1 MQNRLRVVNVILIAS
16 IVTVSYAVLNAPAQ
30 QRAAAPT
37 AAGQVQYR
45 GARTPDGKP
54 NMNGIWQAMTNAN
67 YDIEPHSAM
76 GAPAALAQQIGTLGA
91 IPPGVGIV
99 DGGELPYKPEALAQK
114 KQNFE
119 KRFTDDPEAKCY
131 LPGVPRFV
139 YMPYPFQVLQSTD
152 FIMMVSEYKQA
163 LRTIY
168 MTNQKPAPADS
179 WMGWSNGHWEGETLV
194 VDTQGFNDRSWFDR
208 VGNYHS
214 DALHVIERFTLA
226 GPDHMKYEATVN
238 DPQVFTRPWKINLTL
253 YKRQEKDLQ
262 ILDYRCVEYSEDLIY
277 GYLRKTP
284 IK

>member
-1 MQNRLRVVNVILIAS
+1 MQNRLRVVKVIVIAS
-16 IVTVSYAVLNAPAQ
+16 IVSGSYAALNAPAQ
-30 QRAAAPT
+30 QRAAAP
-37 AAGQVQYR
+37 AGQAQYR
-45 GARTPDGKP
+45 APRTPDGKP
-54 NMNGIWQAMTNAN
+54 NMNGIWQTMTNAN
-67 YDIEPHSAM
+67 YDIEAHSAM
-76 GAPAALAQQIGTLGA
+76 GAPAAMAQQIGTLGA

-99 DGGELPYKPEALAQK
+99 EGGELPYKPEALAK
-114 KQNFE
+114 KKENFE
-119 KRFTDDPEAKCY
+119 KRFTEDPEAKCY
-131 LPGVPRFV
+131 LPGGPRFV
-139 YMPYPFQVLQSTD
+139 YMPYPFQILQSTD

-214 DALHVIERFTLA
+214 DALHVIERFTLT
-226 GPDHMKYEATVN
+226 GPDHMKYEATVS
-238 DPQVFTRPWKINLTL
+238 DPEVFTRSWKVNLTL

>member
-1 MQNRLRVVNVILIAS
+1 MQNRLRVVKVIVIAS
-16 IVTVSYAVLNAPAQ
+16 IVSVSAALNAPAQ
-30 QRAAAPT
+30 QRAAAP
-37 AAGQVQYR
+37 AGQAQYR
-45 GARTPDGKP
+45 APRTPDGKP
-54 NMNGIWQAMTNAN
+54 NMNGIWQTMTNAN
-67 YDIEPHSAM
+67 YDIEAHSAM
-76 GAPAALAQQIGTLGA
+76 GAPAAMAQQIGTLGA

-99 DGGELPYKPEALAQK
+99 EGGELPYKPEALAK
-114 KQNFE
+114 KKENFE
-119 KRFTDDPEAKCY
+119 KRFTEDPEAKCY

-139 YMPYPFQVLQSTD
+139 YMPYPFQILQSTD

-214 DALHVIERFTLA
+214 DALHVIERFTLT
-226 GPDHMKYEATVN
+226 GPDHMKYEATVS
-238 DPQVFTRPWKINLTL
+238 DHEVFTRSWKVNLTL